1 MATISKEIKKAVMD
15 VVMDGIKR
23 TNYHND
29 TFGGRMNGWGPVM
42 ATRMLWENGIRVK
55 DNSVEQNGVTI
66 AKIHRRYSQ
75 RKVHLCYRELK
86 PTIEWLEEAA

>member
-1 MATISKEIKKAVMD
+1 MVTNEIKKAVME
-15 VVMDGIKR
+15 VLLDGIKR

-29 TFGGRMNGWGPVM
+29 TFGGRMSGWGPVQ
-42 ATRMLWENGIRVK
+42 ATRMLWENKIKITDYAVTK
-55 DNSVEQNGVTI
+55 DGVTV
-66 AKIHRRYSQ
+66 ATIHRCYSQ

>member
-1 MATISKEIKKAVMD
+1 MVTNEIKKAVME
-15 VVMDGIKR
+15 VLLDGIKR

-29 TFGGRMNGWGPVM
+29 TFGGRMSGWGPVQ
-42 ATRMLWENGIRVK
+42 ATRMLWENKIKITDYAVTKDGVK
-55 DNSVEQNGVTI
+55 VAT
-66 AKIHRRYSQ
+66 IHRRYSQ